1 MNKSLLYM
9 ILLAFATPIYAA
21 TSEYTLVIEQHRF
34 HPTEISIPANERIKL
49 IIDNRDATAE
59 EFESHDLKREKI
71 IPGHTK
77 ASVWIG
83 PLREGRYRFFGEFH
97 EDTAQGTLIVR

>member
-83 PLREGRYRFFGEFH
+83 PCAKAAIDSLVNFTRIP
-97 EDTAQGTLIVR
+97 LKVPL